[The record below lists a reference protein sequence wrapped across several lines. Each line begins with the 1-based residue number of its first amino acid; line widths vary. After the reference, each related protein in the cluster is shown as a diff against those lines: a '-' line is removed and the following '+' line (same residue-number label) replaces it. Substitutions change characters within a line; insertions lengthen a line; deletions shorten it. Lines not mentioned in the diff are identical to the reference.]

1 MRRQEFL
8 DSHIQLVF
16 TFWGLWTHKPH
27 KNSYNMNRKGFFFPP
42 ILVFSGQ
49 KVERL
54 IQKTLMEKCYLK

>member
-1 MRRQEFL
+1 MRTQEFL
-8 DSHIQLVF
+8 DSHVQLVF
-16 TFWGLWTHKPH
+16 TLWRLWTHKLH
-27 KNSYNMNRKGFFFPP
+27 KNSYNMNRKGFFPP